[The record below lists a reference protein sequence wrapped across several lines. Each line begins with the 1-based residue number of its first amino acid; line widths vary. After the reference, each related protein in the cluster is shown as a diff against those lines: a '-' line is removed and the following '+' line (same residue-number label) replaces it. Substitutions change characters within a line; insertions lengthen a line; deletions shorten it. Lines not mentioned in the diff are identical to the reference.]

1 MNTMRTTAR
10 GAVTPIDMSS
20 PRQNIRPRKEIN
32 GINESEKYDVL
43 VLGSGAAGKF
53 IAWTMAR
60 EGKRTAS
67 VERKYVGGACPNI
80 ACLPSKN
87 IIHTAKVASLFG
99 RHQEFGI
106 ETGPVAVNMAGVY
119 ARKRKMVDD
128 LIKVHLDQYQASG
141 AELICGNARFT
152 GPRTLQVALRDGG
165 ERTLTAE
172 RVLVNVGTHAAIPDI
187 PGLLEAKPLTHIEVL
202 DLERLPEHLIVLG
215 GGYVGL
221 ELAQAMRRF
230 GSRVTLIAREPQ
242 LLRKEDP
249 DVAQAILEL
258 FRDEGIDVLLRTQV
272 LSIKGISG
280 ERVDLQVEDEAG
292 TRTVEGTDIL
302 AALGRT
308 PNTQGIGLEKAGIEV
323 TERGHIRVNDRL
335 ETTAPNV
342 WALGECAGSPYFT
355 HVSED
360 DFRIVHANLNGGNRS
375 TRDRLIPYCL
385 FTDPPLGRVGI
396 NESQAWA
403 NNISYRVASLP
414 MEGVLRTRT
423 LSETR
428 GFMKVIIDAHS
439 DRILGFAAFGPEAG
453 ELMSNVQVAMLAK
466 QPYTLLRD
474 AVFAHPTMTE
484 GLGPLFARV
493 PKQRDAALEK
503 REYVRVR
510 S

>member
-1 MNTMRTTAR
+1 
-10 GAVTPIDMSS
+10 MSE
-20 PRQNIRPRKEIN
+20 PER
-32 GINESEKYDVL
+32 YDVL
-43 VLGSGAAGKF
+43 VLGSGTGGKL

-60 EGKRTAS
+60 EGNRTAS
-67 VERKYVGGACPNI
+67 IERKYVGGACPNI

-106 ETGPVAVNMAGVY
+106 ETGAIAVNMAGVY

-141 AELICGNARFT
+141 AELIWGNARFT
-152 GPRTLQVALRDGG
+152 GARTLHVALRDGG
-165 ERTLTAE
+165 ERIIAGE
-172 RVLVNVGTHAAIPDI
+172 RVFVNVGTHATIPDI
-187 PGLLEAKPLTHIEVL
+187 TGLADAKPMTHVEAL

-242 LLRKEDP
+242 LAPKEDA

-258 FRDEGIDVLLRTQV
+258 FRDEGIEVLLRTQV
-272 LSIKGISG
+272 LSIRGISG

-308 PNTQGIGLEKAGIEV
+308 PNTQGIGLENAGIDI
-323 TERGHIRVNDRL
+323 TALGHIRVNDRL

-342 WALGECAGSPYFT
+342 WAVGECAGSPYFT

-360 DFRIVHANLNGGNRS
+360 DFRIVHANLNGGSRS

-414 MEGVLRTRT
+414 MEAVLRTRT

-428 GFMKVIIDAHS
+428 GFMKVIIDAHT
-439 DRILGFAAFGPEAG
+439 DCILGFAAFGPEAG

-474 AVFAHPTMTE
+474 AVFTHPTMTE

-493 PKQRDAALEK
+493 PKQRDAEVEK
-503 REYVRVR
+503 REYA
-510 S
+510 